1 MSVLNKEVC
10 LPLVVRGGVYRC
22 QYTVAGGPKVLALV
36 DTGSPFLI
44 LTSQATNGK
53 GKRSRYT
60 PTYEMYASQAGD
72 VEWEEGPV
80 VLAEGA
86 KFRKVVYGV
95 FQDTL
100 ANYGGADG
108 VIFGLIR
115 NKNDDI
121 RPSFLEQ
128 TNVRS
133 FRLDFVNQ
141 MLTLSPRSLIDGQH
155 VVPLLDL
162 RRLFRCPVQHY
173 VCQVDRMY
181 VNGNLVRTMSPIYA
195 LIDTG
200 CTGMLMNAAFYY
212 PLLGLTRI
220 GINDMLLTI
229 KTTEGETIS
238 LGASRRDPQ
247 FLALPQVFPW
257 LPADACLLVVGL
269 AFLRGR
275 VLTIDA
281 LKSRM
286 TLSI

>member
-1 MSVLNKEVC
+1 MSA
-10 LPLVVRGGVYRC
+10 
-22 QYTVAGGPKVLALV
+22 TVASVACAAVVGCSPVRAAAGSYQRLQGFACVVGPFHKHFPFCPVL
-36 DTGSPFLI
+36 
-44 LTSQATNGK
+44 
-53 GKRSRYT
+53 SRYT

-141 MLTLSPRSLIDGQH
+141 
-155 VVPLLDL
+155 VP
-162 RRLFRCPVQHY
+162 
-173 VCQVDRMY
+173 
-181 VNGNLVRTMSPIYA
+181 
-195 LIDTG
+195 
-200 CTGMLMNAAFYY
+200 
-212 PLLGLTRI
+212 
-220 GINDMLLTI
+220 
-229 KTTEGETIS
+229 
-238 LGASRRDPQ
+238 GAG
-247 FLALPQVFPW
+247 A
-257 LPADACLLVVGL
+257 
-269 AFLRGR
+269 
-275 VLTIDA
+275 
-281 LKSRM
+281 
-286 TLSI
+286 